1 MDVDPSSVVANDGGS
16 VVDKDWQIE
25 SIGVAIDRQ
34 EDRIVDRDGQIGSI
48 VDKHSILTLK
58 RVKMQDRQM
67 GSDYGITSIRCS

>member
-16 VVDKDWQIE
+16 VMDKDWQIE